1 MLPTTFLP
9 MDLARWDCG
18 PEGDALA
25 VPVWSDVRPLR
36 GASGLLDWRLCGGL
50 SQIIRDGRFTGA
62 AGEKLLLAT
71 NRLRWPRVLAL
82 GVGESSSFGDVDLRE
97 AMDCCLEALRRIGG
111 HSLAVALP
119 GRDIDLI
126 RPDRA
131 MRGFLDA
138 LTQSERA
145 HGPWLE
151 RLTVIDAT
159 PSAKSL
165 LSA

>member
-9 MDLARWDCG
+9 IDLTRWDCI
-18 PEGDALA
+18 PDGDALA
-25 VPVWSDVRPLR
+25 VPVWSDIRPLR
-36 GASGLLDWRLCGGL
+36 GASGLLDWRLCGKL
-50 SQIIRDGRFTGA
+50 SQLIRDGRFTGA

-71 NRLRWPRVLAL
+71 NRVRWERVLAL
-82 GVGESSSFGDVDLRE
+82 GVGDSSSFGDADLLQT
-97 AMDCCLEALRRIGG
+97 MDSCLEALRRIGA
-111 HSLAVALP
+111 HSLAIALP

-131 MRGFLDA
+131 MRGLLDIV
-138 LTQSERA
+138 TQSERTN
-145 HGPWLE
+145 GPWLE

-159 PSAKSL
+159 PSAKNL

>member
-9 MDLARWDCG
+9 IDLARWDCG
-18 PEGDALA
+18 PGGDALA
-25 VPVWSDVRPLR
+25 VPVWSDVLPLR
-36 GASGLLDWRLCGGL
+36 GAAGLLDWRLCGRL
-50 SQIIRDGRFTGA
+50 SQMIHDGRFSGA
-62 AGEKLLLAT
+62 VGEKLLLAT
-71 NRLRWPRVLAL
+71 NRVRWQRVLAL
-82 GVGESSSFGDVDLRE
+82 GVGESGVFGEDHLRQ
-97 AMDCCLEALRRIGG
+97 AMDGCLEAVRRLGG
-111 HSLAVALP
+111 HSLALALP

-138 LTQSERA
+138 LAESERA
-145 HGPWLE
+145 NGAWLE
-151 RLTVIDAT
+151 RLTVIDSA

>member
-9 MDLARWDCG
+9 IDLHRWDRG
-18 PEGDALA
+18 PDADALV
-25 VPVWSDVRPLR
+25 VPVWSDIRPLR
-36 GASGLLDWRLCGGL
+36 GAAGLLDWRLCGRL
-50 SQIIRDGRFTGA
+50 SQMLRDERFTGA
-62 AGEKLLLAT
+62 PGEKLLLAT
-71 NRLRWPRVLAL
+71 NRIHWQRVLAV
-82 GVGESSSFGDVDLRE
+82 GVGESIQFNDQRLHE
-97 AMDCCLEALRRIGG
+97 AMNCCLEALRRIGG
-111 HSLAVALP
+111 RSLAIAFP

-138 LTQSERA
+138 LAENERA
-145 HGPWLE
+145 SGAWLD
-151 RLTVIDAT
+151 RLTVIDAA